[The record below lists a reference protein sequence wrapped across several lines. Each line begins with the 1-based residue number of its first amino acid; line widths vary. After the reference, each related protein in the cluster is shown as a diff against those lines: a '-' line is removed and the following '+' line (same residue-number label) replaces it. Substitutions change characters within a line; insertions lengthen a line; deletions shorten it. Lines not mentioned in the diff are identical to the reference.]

1 MMFIALKRGDP
12 KMSGVTKFTLVT
24 RPEQLLKVEAGLIS
38 ILMGANLRK
47 PVKDADK
54 QITDKTRSEGWSQS
68 SNSGGSTDDWH
79 KKQKWK
85 PGIDVTLP
93 GIGRRT
99 SEICKRDGG
108 GFGDFL
114 HTIPQVEA
122 EGIW

>member
-68 SNSGGSTDDWH
+68 SNSGGSTDD
-79 KKQKWK
+79 
-85 PGIDVTLP
+85 
-93 GIGRRT
+93 
-99 SEICKRDGG
+99 
-108 GFGDFL
+108 
-114 HTIPQVEA
+114 
-122 EGIW
+122 